1 MPLVVS
7 VCATRSY
14 FYFRLTARTA
24 NGTGRDKTG
33 SLISGCGVA
42 TWLSLRHLREVLRIG
57 LFGDL
62 GWRRSVVS
70 GDDFKFGSAQPSLAE
85 LRRSTDEQLMLQLND
100 GVNDALA
107 VLFERYQHLVFSIAL
122 KIVRDRGEAEDLTQ
136 NVFLEIYRS
145 VAQFD
150 PAKGTLKVWL
160 LQFAY
165 HRAFNRKK
173 HLNARK
179 FYDQE
184 STEDIERFSQGVT
197 SGKYAPAELQ
207 RLLHQGLASLS
218 RSQKRVI
225 ELASYDGL
233 SMKEIADKT
242 GNSLSNVR
250 HHYYR
255 GLLKLRSFVTRPMN
269 SSGMLG
275 NDD

>member
-1 MPLVVS
+1 LLSPQAIALN
-7 VCATRSY
+7 R
-14 FYFRLTARTA
+14 
-24 NGTGRDKTG
+24 
-33 SLISGCGVA
+33 ISG
-42 TWLSLRHLREVLRIG
+42 TK
-57 LFGDL
+57 
-62 GWRRSVVS
+62 S
-70 GDDFKFGSAQPSLAE
+70 GGPALCPAIDSKSGTAQPSLAE
-85 LRRSTDEQLMLQLND
+85 LRRLSDDRLMLQLND
-100 GVNDALA
+100 GVDDALA
-107 VLFERYQHLVFSIAL
+107 VLFERYQRLVFSIAL
-122 KIVRDRGEAEDLTQ
+122 KIVRDRGEAEDVTQ

-165 HRAFNRKK
+165 HRALNRKK
-173 HLNARK
+173 HLKTRS

-184 STEDIERFSQGVT
+184 TTEDVDRVSHGEFVT
-197 SGKYAPAELQ
+197 SGRYAPAELQ

-255 GLLKLRSFVTRPMN
+255 GLQKLRSFVTRPV
-269 SSGMLG
+269 SSSRMLG
-275 NDD
+275 DDD

>member
-7 VCATRSY
+7 VCAKAAIFFPSHCSLEKDGTRLAVLPVTVRGREARFVSPEARASGRTLRR
-14 FYFRLTARTA
+14 FR
-24 NGTGRDKTG
+24 GGG
-33 SLISGCGVA
+33 SALCPAIDSK
-42 TWLSLRHLREVLRIG
+42 S
-57 LFGDL
+57 
-62 GWRRSVVS
+62 
-70 GDDFKFGSAQPSLAE
+70 GSAQPSLAQ
-85 LRRSTDEQLMLQLND
+85 LRRSTDDQLMAQLND

-107 VLFERYQHLVFSIAL
+107 VLFERYQRLVFSIAL
-122 KIVRDRGEAEDLTQ
+122 KIVRDRGEAEDVTQ

-173 HLNARK
+173 HLNTRN

-184 STEDIERFSQGVT
+184 STEELDRFSQEAIVAWRR
-197 SGKYAPAELQ
+197 YAPAELQ

-255 GLLKLRSFVTRPMN
+255 GLQKLRSFMTRPPGFEEN
-269 SSGMLG
+269 RQ
-275 NDD
+275 

>member
-1 MPLVVS
+1 M
-7 VCATRSY
+7 A
-14 FYFRLTARTA
+14 
-24 NGTGRDKTG
+24 
-33 SLISGCGVA
+33 
-42 TWLSLRHLREVLRIG
+42 
-57 LFGDL
+57 
-62 GWRRSVVS
+62 
-70 GDDFKFGSAQPSLAE
+70 
-85 LRRSTDEQLMLQLND
+85 QLND

-107 VLFERYQHLVFSIAL
+107 VLFERYQRLVFSIAL
-122 KIVRDRGEAEDLTQ
+122 KIVRDRGEAEDVTQ

-173 HLNARK
+173 HLNTRN

-184 STEDIERFSQGVT
+184 STEELDRFSQEAIVAWRR
-197 SGKYAPAELQ
+197 YAPAELQ

-255 GLLKLRSFVTRPMN
+255 GLQKLRSFMTRPPGFEEN
-269 SSGMLG
+269 RQ
-275 NDD
+275 